1 MNIAIILAAGSGERM
16 KSDVSKQF
24 ILVNDLPLFMYSIK
38 AFNQNRSI
46 DSIFVVTK
54 EEDLDAVKAECKK
67 HKILKFRNVIP
78 GGATRQES
86 VYNALKYLKG
96 KTNGDDNILIH
107 DSARPLVSQDIINS
121 NLNALNECDAV
132 ETAVKA
138 TDTIIKS
145 DDGQS
150 INQVENRET
159 IFQVQTPQSFK
170 YSIILKAHQKARE
183 DGFIGTDDAG
193 LVLRMNHPV
202 HIVLGNKNN
211 FKVTNPEDLD
221 LLIAIIKKG
230 ELE

>member
-46 DSIFVVTK
+46 DSIFIVTK

-78 GGATRQES
+78 GGTTRQES

-121 NLNALNECDAV
+121 NLNALKECDAV

-170 YSIILKAHQKARE
+170 YSIILKAHQKAKE

>member
-46 DSIFVVTK
+46 DSIFIVTK

-78 GGATRQES
+78 GGTTRQES

-121 NLNALNECDAV
+121 NLNALKECDAV

-138 TDTIIKS
+138 TDTIIK
-145 DDGQS
+145 
-150 INQVENRET
+150 
-159 IFQVQTPQSFK
+159 
-170 YSIILKAHQKARE
+170 
-183 DGFIGTDDAG
+183 
-193 LVLRMNHPV
+193 LR
-202 HIVLGNKNN
+202 
-211 FKVTNPEDLD
+211 
-221 LLIAIIKKG
+221 
-230 ELE
+230 